1 MPEDKDENSNE
12 DYLDRVGRE
21 FQGRPVG
28 EIFEDIK
35 AIVGPTNM
43 PPTEQGKLAE
53 EAIARM
59 QNGEKPTPK
68 QLAALELMIRLMRPV
83 PLSRK
88 GALDN
93 LDAKVAGSFPDWPS
107 FQTSVKPHLY
117 SIGRIDLAPKEGVG
131 TGFLVS
137 DGVLVTNKHVLD
149 MLSKGTRVLEKG
161 QAIVRFKFEA
171 GTPETDKPAN
181 ITGVIAVHSELDI
194 ALLKIDKQ
202 KFTPTRQP
210 LTLDP
215 TPVQKGMP
223 IVAVGYPFDDSKRN
237 PLFIGAL
244 FNGTFGVKRAA
255 PGEVSSSGPKSIYHD
270 CSTLGG
276 NSGSPL
282 FSMKTARVV
291 GLHRNGYF
299 LYRNEAVDGA
309 SLKQFVQPHL

>member
-1 MPEDKDENSNE
+1 MPKDKDNENE
-12 DYLDRVGRE
+12 EYLRRASRA
-21 FQGRPVG
+21 FQDQPVRK
-28 EIFEDIK
+28 IFEKIK
-35 AIVGPTNM
+35 AIVGPSNM
-43 PPTEQGKLAE
+43 PPTQQGKLAE
-53 EAIARM
+53 EALKLM
-59 QNGEKPTPK
+59 QNGERPSPK

-88 GALDN
+88 GALDK
-93 LDAKVAGSFPDWPS
+93 LDSEVASSFPDWPT
-107 FQTSVKPHLY
+107 FQNSIKPHLY

-149 MLSKGTRVLEKG
+149 LVSKGTRVLEKG
-161 QAIVRFKFEA
+161 QAVVRFKFES
-171 GTPETDKPAN
+171 GSPETEKPTN

-194 ALLKIDKQ
+194 ALLKVDKQ
-202 KFTPTRQP
+202 TFTQTRKP
-210 LTLDP
+210 LSLDSA
-215 TPVQKGMP
+215 PVKTGLP

-244 FNGTFGVKRAA
+244 FGGKFGVKRAA
-255 PGEVSSSGPKSIYHD
+255 PGEVSSTGPKSIYHD

-282 FSMKTARVV
+282 FSMKTAQVV

-309 SLKQFVQPHL
+309 SLKQFIQPHL

>member
-1 MPEDKDENSNE
+1 MADDDNQ
-12 DYLDRVGRE
+12 DYLDRAARA

-28 EIFEDIK
+28 EIFERIK
-35 AIVGPTNM
+35 ALVGPTNM
-43 PPTEQGKLAE
+43 PATEQGKLAE
-53 EAIARM
+53 EALARM
-59 QNGEKPTPK
+59 QSGEKPTPK

-88 GALDN
+88 GALEN
-93 LDAKVAGSFPDWPS
+93 LDPKVAGSFPDWPT

-117 SIGRIDLAPKEGVG
+117 SIGRVDLAPKEGIG

-161 QAIVRFKFEA
+161 QAVVRFKFED
-171 GTPETDKPAN
+171 GIPETDKPAN
-181 ITGVIAVHSELDI
+181 ITGVIAVHNDLDI

-202 KFTPTRQP
+202 KFTQTRQP
-210 LTLDP
+210 LTVDA
-215 TPVQKGMP
+215 TPVQKGTQ

-244 FNGTFGVKRAA
+244 FKGKFGVKRAA
-255 PGEVSSSGPKSIYHD
+255 PGEVSSTGSQAIYHD

-282 FSMKTARVV
+282 FSIRTARVV
-291 GLHRNGYF
+291 GLHRTGYF

-309 SLKQFVQPHL
+309 SLQQFVQPHL

>member
-1 MPEDKDENSNE
+1 MADDNQ
-12 DYLDRVGRE
+12 DYLDRAARA

-28 EIFEDIK
+28 EFFEHIK
-35 AIVGPTNM
+35 ALVGPTNM
-43 PPTEQGKLAE
+43 PATEQGKLAE
-53 EAIARM
+53 EALARM

-88 GALDN
+88 GALEN
-93 LDAKVAGSFPDWPS
+93 LDPKIAGSFPDWS
-107 FQTSVKPHLY
+107 KFQTSVKPHLY

-161 QAIVRFKFEA
+161 QAVVRFKFED
-171 GTPETDKPAN
+171 GIPETDKPAN
-181 ITGVIAVHSELDI
+181 ITGVIAVHSDLDI
-194 ALLKIDKQ
+194 ALLKVDKQ
-202 KFTPTRQP
+202 KFTQTRQP
-210 LTLDP
+210 LTLD
-215 TPVQKGMP
+215 TAPVQKGTQ

-244 FNGTFGVKRAA
+244 FKGKFGVKRAA
-255 PGEVSSSGPKSIYHD
+255 PGEVSNTGSQTIYHD

-291 GLHRNGYF
+291 GLHRTGYF

-309 SLKQFVQPHL
+309 SLQQFVQPHL